1 MHFGPPIP
9 SQVAEAERHFDE
21 LTAEQLKA
29 KLLFHCYLEEEEP
42 QEAAYDEYYEYY
54 AHYAEDAAP

>member
-9 SQVAEAERHFDE
+9 SQVVEAERHFEE

-29 KLLFHCYLEEEEP
+29 KLLFHCYLGDDEP
-42 QEAAYDEYYEYY
+42 QEETEDEYYAYY
-54 AHYAEDAAP
+54 AEHAAR

>member
-9 SQVAEAERHFDE
+9 SQVEEAERHFEE

-29 KLLFHCYLEEEEP
+29 KLLFHCYLEVEEEP
-42 QEAAYDEYYEYY
+42 QEIVEEDYYSY
-54 AHYAEDAAP
+54 YAEDAAQ

>member
-9 SQVAEAERHFDE
+9 SQVEEAERHFEE

-29 KLLFHCYLEEEEP
+29 KLLFHCYLEDEEP
-42 QEAAYDEYYEYY
+42 QEPVDDYSY
-54 AHYAEDAAP
+54 YAEDAAN